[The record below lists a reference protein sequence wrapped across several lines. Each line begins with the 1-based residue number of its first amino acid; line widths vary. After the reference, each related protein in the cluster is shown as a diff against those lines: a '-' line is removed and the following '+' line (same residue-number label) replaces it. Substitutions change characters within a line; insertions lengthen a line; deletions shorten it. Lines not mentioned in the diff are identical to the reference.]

1 MDRILPEY
9 QMSIF
14 PTIISQKRRSPLI
27 VTSLQSFSHYTL
39 FLNYF
44 NYFKYGSVWERPIHK
59 NDLN

>member
-44 NYFKYGSVWERPIHK
+44 KYGSVWERPIHK